1 MVDNPDPGISK
12 KVDES
17 WKEQVE
23 KEKKLPAAP
32 KESPRPQAQAKSQAR
47 EPVSEAAGPRGTSPG
62 AGRPGGQ
69 APQPPETDFGFFL
82 SSLSMQ
88 ELVALGEVP
97 QPDTHLQQENLE
109 QARYFIDLLG
119 VLQEKTQ
126 GNLTPEEA
134 SLLEGVLYELR
145 MKYVA
150 RTQGAGL

>member
-1 MVDNPDPGISK
+1 MEK

-23 KEKKLPAAP
+23 KEKRQVGAEK
-32 KESPRPQAQAKSQAR
+32 PRP
-47 EPVSEAAGPRGTSPG
+47 EAASSGPGPDPQGGSATR
-62 AGRPGGQ
+62 AGRGAQ
-69 APQPPETDFGFFL
+69 VPETDFGFFL

-88 ELVALGEVP
+88 ALVALGEMP
-97 QPDTHLQQENLE
+97 HPATNLPQENIE

-119 VLQEKTQ
+119 MLQEKTK
-126 GNLTPEEA
+126 GNLTHEEA
-134 SLLEGVLYELR
+134 SILEGVLYELR